1 MLNKFQTYLSSFIEK
16 NPAEHFFIAVS
27 GGHDSMLL
35 LDTCRICAIP
45 ITVLHVNYQLR
56 GKESDDDQT
65 FIEQY
70 CQTHALPLKVKRIDL
85 QEKLTSG
92 GNLQQLA
99 RKKRYD
105 FFESHLNQVTNSC
118 LMVAQHQDDQL
129 ETFWLQLFRG
139 AGMSGLQGMLEKNG
153 RILRPLLPFSRTQLA
168 QISQKANLKWREDSS
183 NASTKYLRNLFRLKL
198 LPELEAKI
206 PSLRESI
213 QTVQRVFQ
221 EALKERENEI
231 QSLSERIKNDNIITL
246 NELINTPDYL
256 LVEVFKKLYI
266 PAVFTKKMTILI
278 EGEVG
283 KQYSWQADL
292 NAPFQSMMKERDGI
306 RFIPNDSESS
316 ITPSFDCE
324 FIREIPRTFDKNS
337 LYLDHSKIQGNLYI
351 RKWQEGDRMYPIGL
365 KGSKLISDILK
376 DDHVPTSKKSN
387 CFVLCDDEKIICCIG
402 HRIDRR
408 CIADHETKLVIRVD
422 IQQ

>member
-56 GKESDDDQT
+56 GEESDDDQT

-99 RKKRYD
+99 RKERYD

-139 AGMSGLQGMLEKNG
+139 AGMSGLQGMLKKNG

-231 QSLSERIKNDNIITL
+231 QALSERIKNDDIITL
-246 NELINTPDYL
+246 NELTNIPDYL
-256 LVEVFKKLYI
+256 LVEVFKKLQI

-316 ITPSFDCE
+316 VTPSFDSE

-408 CIADHETKLVIRVD
+408 CIADHETKLVIRID

>member
-16 NPAEHFFIAVS
+16 NPAEHYFIAVS

-56 GKESDDDQT
+56 GEESDDDQA

-99 RKKRYD
+99 RKERYG
-105 FFESHLNQVTNSC
+105 FFQAHLNQIPKAN
-118 LMVAQHQDDQL
+118 LLVAQHQDDQL

-153 RILRPLLPFSRTQLA
+153 RILRPFLPFSKMELVQL
-168 QISQKANLKWREDSS
+168 SKEMNLSWREDSS
-183 NASTKYLRNLFRLKL
+183 NQSTKYLRNLFRLKL
-198 LPELEAKI
+198 IPALEQEIPTLRDSIQRIQGVFQSTLEENQAEIEALTNEMLKNKTITLDVIIHLSDFKLVEILKRLSIPVVFAKKI
-206 PSLRESI
+206 PEILQS
-213 QTVQRVFQ
+213 
-221 EALKERENEI
+221 EAGKR
-231 QSLSERIKNDNIITL
+231 LSWKVND
-246 NELINTPDYL
+246 
-256 LVEVFKKLYI
+256 
-266 PAVFTKKMTILI
+266 
-278 EGEVG
+278 G
-283 KQYSWQADL
+283 
-292 NAPFQSMMKERDGI
+292 PFQAIVKERDSL
-306 RFIPNDSESS
+306 RFVSTNPISFATPTFQSQFISSLPNE
-316 ITPSFDCE
+316 
-324 FIREIPRTFDKNS
+324 FDKNT
-337 LYLDHSKIQGNLYI
+337 LFLDQSKIRGELFV
-351 RKWQEGDRMYPIGL
+351 RPWTKGDRMQPIGL
-365 KGSKLISDILK
+365 SGSKLISDILK
-376 DDHVPTSKKSN
+376 DDHVPASEKQKR
-387 CFVLCDDEKIICCIG
+387 FVLCDDEKIICCIG

-408 CIADHETKLVIRVD
+408 CIANHETKLLIRVD